1 MGGELRRGTS
11 FTNSYDR
18 AREWA
23 LAENLVI
30 YNGRSRRAMRFVF
43 YQHQPLMRQV
53 EKATFEEVKM
63 RPFEPGRLVGTA
75 DHRRL
80 LKIFHIDNWEGE
92 KDE

>member
-1 MGGELRRGTS
+1 
-11 FTNSYDR
+11 
-18 AREWA
+18 
-23 LAENLVI
+23 
-30 YNGRSRRAMRFVF
+30 MRFVF